1 MYGTEPVRASAWGVL
16 LGGMASRLSAQ
27 TKVDNGSHDEKCR
40 GNAIPNSAELVK
52 AYSWKE
58 AVERL
63 QLANLLVIYL
73 GEKKANAS
81 EDVAIRAQATALS
94 FIMTPNVRNDAH

>member
-1 MYGTEPVRASAWGVL
+1 LYGTEPVRASAWGVL
-16 LGGMASRLSAQ
+16 LGGVASRLSAQ
-27 TKVDNGSHDEKCR
+27 TKVDNDSHDEKCR

-81 EDVAIRAQATALS
+81 EDEDGHKGPSYCAVIHHDT
-94 FIMTPNVRNDAH
+94 